1 MGEWFIAEI
10 HKVTIATKAKAHEAY
25 RWRRYS
31 TPQSL
36 ARFVA
41 YLVTVI
47 VLTWALRT
55 ITVFWPW
62 VWDAPREIRDMV
74 TRMFPPATAQLPG
87 IITAVIETINIATM
101 GTAIAVVLALP
112 VAYIGASNVTP
123 GRPLLLIGK
132 FIIVATR
139 SVDTL
144 IWALL
149 FVAIFG
155 PGAVAGIVAI
165 AFRSIGFLGKLI
177 GEAIEEVDWGP
188 VEALQAVGASPAHVL
203 IYGVAP
209 QVFPAFMTV
218 AILRWDVNIRES
230 TVLGLVGAGG
240 IGFILQVAIDTFRWN
255 TVATVLISILAVVF
269 LAEFVTGYLRRK
281 VI

>member
-1 MGEWFIAEI
+1 MGERFSAEI
-10 HKVTIATKAKAHEAY
+10 HEVIRGTVNDTY

-31 TPQSL
+31 TPQRLLRS
-36 ARFVA
+36 VA
-41 YLVTVI
+41 YLVMVI
-47 VLTWALRT
+47 VVIWALRT
-55 ITVFWPW
+55 INVFWPW
-62 VWDAPREIRDMV
+62 VWDAPREIKDMV
-74 TRMFPPATAQLPG
+74 TRMFPPATEQLPG
-87 IITAVIETINIATM
+87 ITMAVIETINIATM
-101 GTAIAVVLALP
+101 GTAIAIVLALP

-123 GRPLLLIGK
+123 NRPLLLIGK

-149 FVAIFG
+149 FVAVFG
-155 PGAVAGIVAI
+155 PGPVAGIFAI
-165 AFRSIGFLGKLI
+165 AFRSIGFLGKLT
-177 GEAIEEVDWGP
+177 GEAIEEIDWGP

-203 IYGVAP
+203 IYAIVP
-209 QVFPAFMTV
+209 QVFPMFMTV
-218 AILRWDVNIRES
+218 AVLRWDVNIRES

-255 TVATVLISILAVVF
+255 TVATVLISILCVVF
-269 LAEFVTGYLRRK
+269 VAEFVTGYLRRK